1 MTTASQ
7 PTAEWMHRVQV
18 KQYMTPH
25 EDRASVCLAMNQ
37 IADVLEDNPLFE
49 NFFGLTLFR
58 DNLSLAE
65 ANDLLDDFYDYCD
78 THDIWVE

>member
-1 MTTASQ
+1 
-7 PTAEWMHRVQV
+7 MHRVRV
-18 KQYMTPH
+18 KQFMTPH

-49 NFFGLTLFR
+49 HFFGLSLFR

-65 ANDLLDDFYDYCD
+65 ANDLLDDFYDFCD